1 MTKHKRVTLQD
12 VAEQAGVSRQTVS
25 RVINNKDGVADETR
39 ARIQATIDSM
49 GYRPNLAAR
58 GLTQQRTHIVGLVIP
73 YSPQYLFNDPHLLKQ
88 MSAVDQMLGLR
99 DYTLLLTTAVS
110 DGSVSGARRQE
121 RSAFQRLIETGYVDG
136 VIVCETPHSSEGIA
150 LLKQHKYHWVIL
162 GYYRGEENDAYA
174 VHADD
179 RGGARQAI
187 MHLLSLGH
195 RRIGI
200 ISGPEQSIRAVDER
214 LIGCRIALEEHRL
227 ELDPVLVTHGDFTV
241 ESGAQAAAQ
250 LMQGDL
256 PPTAIFALNDRMA
269 VGALQYVQAQGRRVP
284 QDLSIVGFDD
294 VPISQMCTP
303 GLTTIRQPAQEMG
316 KQAARLL
323 FDLIEDQ
330 SVLPQ
335 SVVLPTELIVRDSTG
350 FVTTEH

>member
-1 MTKHKRVTLQD
+1 MKHKRVTLQD

-39 ARIQATIDSM
+39 ARIQETIDVM

-99 DYTLLLTTAVS
+99 GYTLLLTTAIS
-110 DGSVSGARRQE
+110 DGFLSDAHKQE
-121 RSAFQRLIETGYVDG
+121 QSAFERLVGTGYVDG
-136 VIVCETPHSSEGIA
+136 VIICETPHASVGIK
-150 LLKQHKYHWVIL
+150 LLNQSDYPWVML
-162 GYYRGEENDAYA
+162 GYHRDESEDAYA

-195 RRIGI
+195 QRIGI
-200 ISGPEQSIRAVDER
+200 ISGPEQSICAVDER
-214 LIGCRIALEEHRL
+214 LAGCHIALEEHRL
-227 ELDPVLVTHGDFTV
+227 ELDPALVTHGDFTV

-250 LMQGDL
+250 LMRRTQ
-256 PPTAIFALNDRMA
+256 PPSAIFALNDRMA
-269 VGALQYVQAQGRRVP
+269 IGAMQYVQAQGLRVP
-284 QDLSIVGFDD
+284 QDVSIIGFDD
-294 VPISQMCTP
+294 VPISKMCNP
-303 GLTTIRQPAQEMG
+303 KLTTIRQPAQEMG

-323 FDLIEDQ
+323 FDLMDDQ
-330 SVLPQ
+330 SMLPQ
-335 SVVLPTELIVRDSTG
+335 PVVLPTELIVRDSTG
-350 FVTTEH
+350 LLAR